1 MPTVCA
7 MGTVVSFLS
16 SFQKASSGHWSEF
29 SMPLTSSVVSSHFF
43 HSWPQSS
50 LCQIMSNWSAP
61 EVSVAV
67 TFSMNT
73 L

>member
-1 MPTVCA
+1 VPTVWA
-7 MGTVVSFLS
+7 IGTTVSFLS
-16 SFQKASSGHWSEF
+16 SFQKARSGHWSAF
-29 SMPLTSSVVSSHFF
+29 SRPLTSSVGSSHFF
-43 HSWPQSS
+43 QSWPQSS
-50 LCQIMSNWSAP
+50 LCQMMSNWSVP